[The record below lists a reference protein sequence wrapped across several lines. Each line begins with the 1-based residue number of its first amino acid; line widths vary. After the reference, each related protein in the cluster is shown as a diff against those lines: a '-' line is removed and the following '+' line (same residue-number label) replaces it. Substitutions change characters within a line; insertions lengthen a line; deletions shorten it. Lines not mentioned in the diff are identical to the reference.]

1 MPKESLRVGVVGV
14 SRPPANRW
22 ATRGVVPAALLADPP
37 SLEAGMVMSEKGEV
51 RTIYMGDHAV
61 LLHSGETRNYI
72 DNLATVRPSLWV
84 STDGERVRLVTAD
97 PYEGEAL
104 ANDTG
109 RVVEALA
116 MPPAIAER
124 VRAFVEAHHVHEEF
138 HKRKRTPATSEQD
151 PRAPR
156 VLTEEEKWVRS
167 RGKAA
172 PGPKGSR

>member
-14 SRPPANRW
+14 SRPPGNRW

-37 SLEAGMVMSEKGEV
+37 PLEAGMMMSEQGEV
-51 RTIYMGDHAV
+51 RTFYMGDHAV

-72 DNLATVRPSLWV
+72 DNLAAARPSLWV
-84 STDGERVRLVTAD
+84 ATDGEKVQIVTAD

-104 ANDTG
+104 ASDIG

-116 MPPAIAER
+116 MPQAIAKR
-124 VRAFVEAHHVHEEF
+124 VQAFVVAHHVHEEF
-138 HKRKRTPATSEQD
+138 HKRKRTPATSAQD

-156 VLTEEEKWVRS
+156 VLTDDEKWVRS
-167 RGKAA
+167 RGKAGL
-172 PGPKGSR
+172 GPKGSG